1 MVDMKVRYLGL
12 ELPHP
17 LIVGASPIGDSLDS
31 IRRAEDAGAAAIV
44 LRSLFEEQ
52 IDTEAMATYYAQESH
67 AEMFAEATSFMP
79 DPIEFKIGPQEY
91 LDHLQRVKRA
101 VRVPVIASLNGTS
114 LGGWLTYAQSLEKM
128 GADALELN
136 VFDIPMNEQ
145 VSGADL
151 EKETVEMVR
160 EVRSQVRIPL
170 AVKISP
176 FFTSLP
182 HFTKQLENAGAD
194 AIVIFNRFFE
204 PDIDIDNLEVI
215 SQMRLSD
222 SKELL
227 LRLRW
232 LAILSGFLNRAQLSV
247 SGGVH
252 TPTDAIKAIMCGA
265 SSVQLVGSI
274 LRNGTS
280 YLTKMRTEMQRW
292 LVEHEYDSL
301 DAMRGSMNIIRA
313 PSPSVF
319 SRANYMRVLQT
330 WETE

>member
-17 LIVGASPIGDSLDS
+17 LIVGASPIGDSLDTV
-31 IRRAEDAGAAAIV
+31 RRAEDGGAAAIV

-52 IDTEAMATYYAQESH
+52 IDTEAMATHYATESH
-67 AEMFAEATSFMP
+67 AEMFAEATTFMP

-101 VRVPVIASLNGTS
+101 VRIPVIASLNGTT
-114 LGGWLTYAQSLEKM
+114 LGGWLTYAQSIEKM

-136 VFDIPMNEQ
+136 IFDIPMNEK

-160 EVRSQVRIPL
+160 EIRSQVRIPI

-176 FFTSLP
+176 FYSSLP
-182 HFTKQLENAGAD
+182 HFTKQLEDAGAD
-194 AIVIFNRFFE
+194 AIVVFNRFFE
-204 PDIDIDNLEVI
+204 PDIDVENLEVV

-222 SKELL
+222 SRELL

-232 LAILSGFLNRAQLSV
+232 LSILSGFLSRAQLAV
-247 SGGVH
+247 TGGVH
-252 TPTDAIKAIMCGA
+252 TPLDAVKAVMCGA
-265 SSVQLVGSI
+265 SAVQLVASL
-274 LRNGTS
+274 LRNGTGQ
-280 YLTKMRTEMQRW
+280 LNKMRAEMQRW
-292 LVEHEYDSL
+292 LVEHEYESL
-301 DAMRGSMNIIRA
+301 ESMRGSMNILHA
-313 PSPSVF
+313 PSPSVY

-330 WETE
+330 WENE